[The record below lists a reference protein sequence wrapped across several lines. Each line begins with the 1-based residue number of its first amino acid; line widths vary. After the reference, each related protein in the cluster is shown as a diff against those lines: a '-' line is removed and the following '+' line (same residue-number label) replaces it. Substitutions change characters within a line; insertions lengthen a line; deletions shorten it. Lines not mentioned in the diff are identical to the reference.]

1 MSAASQ
7 GSNVNENHQHEAA
20 KPKQWGVVGGT
31 FWGFVTF
38 FLPQYALI
46 PFIGVFEAL
55 PFDRNAKLFML
66 QGISELATVFLLWLV
81 LKKLY
86 RVDLRSIGL
95 GKFDPG
101 LLGWSVLAFPFYLI
115 ITTFFSNL
123 VAQIFG
129 VDLTQQQD
137 IGYSNPNGYELT
149 LTFIALVMLA
159 PFVEETL
166 FRGFLFKAFR
176 RTFGFWLGAIVVS
189 LLFAVAHG
197 QANVG
202 IDVFVLSMFLC
213 YLREK
218 TDSLWPSIALHALK
232 NLVAFIFL
240 FIMKVN

>member
-1 MSAASQ
+1 MSEHHSHTAT
-7 GSNVNENHQHEAA
+7 E
-20 KPKQWGVVGGT
+20 PRQWGVVSGT
-31 FWGFVTF
+31 LWGFVTF
-38 FLPQYALI
+38 FLPQYALV
-46 PFIGVFEAL
+46 PFLGFFEAL
-55 PFDRNAKLFML
+55 PLDRNAKLFML

-86 RVDLRSIGL
+86 RVDFKSIGL
-95 GKFDPG
+95 GKFNPG
-101 LLGWSVLAFPFYLI
+101 LLGWSVLAFPLYLI
-115 ITTFFSNL
+115 TATFFSNI
-123 VAQIFG
+123 VARFFG
-129 VDLTQQQD
+129 IDLLQQQD
-137 IGYSNPNGYELT
+137 IGYSNPNGYELL
-149 LTFIALVMLA
+149 LTFMALVLLA

-176 RTFGFWLGAIVVS
+176 RTFGFWVGAIVVS

-202 IDVFVLSMFLC
+202 VDVFVLSMFLC

-218 TDSLWPSIALHALK
+218 TDSLWPSIALHAMK

>member
-1 MSAASQ
+1 MVERHKERIDQ
-7 GSNVNENHQHEAA
+7 
-20 KPKQWGVVGGT
+20 PRQWGVVSGT
-31 FWGFVTF
+31 FWGFATF
-38 FLPQYALI
+38 FLPQLALV
-46 PFIGVFEAL
+46 PFLNFFRQL
-55 PFDRNAKLFML
+55 PVDDNTKIFIL
-66 QGISELATVFLLWLV
+66 QGISEATTILLLWLI

-86 RVDLRSIGL
+86 QVDLKSIGL
-95 GKFDPG
+95 GKFNPG
-101 LLGWSVLAFPFYLI
+101 LLGWSVLAFPVYLVAS
-115 ITTFFSNL
+115 TFFSNV

-129 VDLTQQQD
+129 IDLLQQQN
-137 IGYSNPNGYELT
+137 IGYSNPNGFELT
-149 LTFIALVMLA
+149 LTFIALVVLA

-176 RTFGFWLGAIVVS
+176 RTFGFWTGAIAVS

-202 IDVFVLSMFLC
+202 VDVFVLSMFLC

-240 FIMKVN
+240 FIIKFNV

>member
-1 MSAASQ
+1 MADGHEKVAA
-7 GSNVNENHQHEAA
+7 E
-20 KPKQWGVVGGT
+20 PKQWGVIGGT
-31 FWGFVTF
+31 FWAFATF
-38 FLPQYALI
+38 FLPQFALV
-46 PFIGVFEAL
+46 PFLSFFQGLSLDENT
-55 PFDRNAKLFML
+55 RLFIL
-66 QGISELATVFLLWLV
+66 QGISELATVLLLWLIM
-81 LKKLY
+81 KKLY
-86 RVDLRSIGL
+86 RTDLKSIGL
-95 GKFDPG
+95 GRLQPG
-101 LLGWSVLAFPFYLI
+101 LLGWSVLAFPLYLI
-115 ITTFFSNL
+115 ASTFFSNI
-123 VAQIFG
+123 VAHLFG
-129 VDLTQQQD
+129 INLLQQQD
-137 IGYSNPNGYELT
+137 IGYSNPNSFELT

-176 RTFGFWLGAIVVS
+176 RTFGFWTGAIAVS

-240 FIMKVN
+240 FIMKIN

>member
-1 MSAASQ
+1 MESD
-7 GSNVNENHQHEAA
+7 H
-20 KPKQWGVVGGT
+20 KPKTAEPRQWGVISGT

-38 FLPQYALI
+38 FLPQFALV
-46 PFIGVFEAL
+46 PFFDFFRQL
-55 PFDRNAKLFML
+55 PLDENAKLFIL
-66 QGISELATVFLLWLV
+66 QGISELATVLLLWLV
-81 LKKLY
+81 MKKLY
-86 RVDLRSIGL
+86 RVNFKAIGL
-95 GKFDPG
+95 GRSDPG
-101 LLGWSVLAFPFYLI
+101 LLGWSVLAFPVYLVVS
-115 ITTFFSNL
+115 TFFSNI
-123 VAQIFG
+123 VAHFFG
-129 VDLTQQQD
+129 VNLLQQQD
-137 IGYSNPNGYELT
+137 IGYANPNGYELT

-176 RTFGFWLGAIVVS
+176 RTFGFWIGAIGVS

-240 FIMKVN
+240 FIIKVN

>member
-1 MSAASQ
+1 MVEA
-7 GSNVNENHQHEAA
+7 HQEHAE
-20 KPKQWGVVGGT
+20 KPHSWGIVAGT

-38 FLPQYALI
+38 FLPQFALV
-46 PFIGVFEAL
+46 PFLGFIEML
-55 PFDRNAKLFML
+55 PIDHNAMLFIL
-66 QGISELATVFLLWLV
+66 QGISELATVLLLWLIM
-81 LKKLY
+81 KKLY
-86 RVDLRSIGL
+86 RVDLKSIGL
-95 GKFDPG
+95 GTFDPG
-101 LLGWSVLAFPFYLI
+101 LLGWSVLAFPVYLI
-115 ITTFFSNL
+115 ASTFFSNL
-123 VAQIFG
+123 VAQVFG
-129 VDLTQQQD
+129 IDLLQQQD

-149 LTFIALVMLA
+149 LTFIALVVLA

-176 RTFGFWLGAIVVS
+176 RTFGFWTGAIAVS

-202 IDVFVLSMFLC
+202 IDVFVLSIFLC

>member
-1 MSAASQ
+1 
-7 GSNVNENHQHEAA
+7 
-20 KPKQWGVVGGT
+20 VGGT
-31 FWGFVTF
+31 FWGFATF
-38 FLPQYALI
+38 FLPQFALV
-46 PFIGVFEAL
+46 PFFGFFKAL
-55 PFDRNAKLFML
+55 PIDENAKLFVL
-66 QGISELATVFLLWLV
+66 QGISELATVLLLWLV
-81 LKKLY
+81 IKKLY
-86 RVDLRSIGL
+86 RTNLKSIGL
-95 GKFDPG
+95 GKFDFG
-101 LLGWSVLAFPFYLI
+101 LLGWSVLAFPIYLI
-115 ITTFFSNL
+115 ASTFFSNL

-129 VDLTQQQD
+129 VNLLQQQD

-149 LTFIALVMLA
+149 LTFIALVLLA

-176 RTFGFWLGAIVVS
+176 RTFGFWTGAIAVS

-218 TDSLWPSIALHALK
+218 TDSLWPSIALHAMK